1 MQKKVKAR
9 RKPAAVPSM
18 QKKPKARRKPAE
30 VRRQDVIAAALDII
44 RKHGV
49 EKLTTRALSQ
59 AVGIAQPTLF
69 LHFGNKTRLLVLLV
83 DAIQARLQE
92 GLKGQALE
100 RLTPLERLKTVIR
113 FHLNFIQN
121 QPGIPRLL
129 FSEELQNGDPA
140 FRKRMN
146 EMVGNFLQF
155 LTGLIQAAQQT
166 GDVRKDINAEQH
178 ACLLLAMI
186 QGLAF
191 RWILSNHR
199 FVLREQADAVIAT
212 ITDGWSSRKA

>member
-9 RKPAAVPSM
+9 RKPAET
-18 QKKPKARRKPAE
+18 RRH
-30 VRRQDVIAAALDII
+30 DVIDAALDII

-69 LHFGNKTRLLVLLV
+69 LHFGSKTRMLVQLV
-83 DAIQARLQE
+83 DAVQARLQE
-92 GLKGQALE
+92 GVKPLMLE
-100 RLTPLERLKTVIR
+100 RMSPLERLKAVIR
-113 FHLNFIQN
+113 FHLDFIQK

-129 FSEELQNGDPA
+129 FSEELQSGDPA

-146 EMVGNFLQF
+146 EMVKNFLQF
-155 LTGLIQAAQQT
+155 LTGLIQGAQKA
-166 GDVRKDINAEQH
+166 GELRKDIDAEQH

-212 ITDGWSSRKA
+212 IVDGWAKRAKS